1 MAIPHLVYPGSQMFN
16 PPATMMAMPSD
27 HEKEIHL
34 FGAQLS
40 LLSLRISLETL
51 WKTLG
56 FGDESKTKART

>member
-1 MAIPHLVYPGSQMFN
+1 MFN

-40 LLSLRISLETL
+40 LLSLRVSLETL

-56 FGDESKTKART
+56 FGDESKTIAKART